1 MSPWDQPVAIALI
14 GFGVGSFVGILAL
27 AAVAE
32 LITRL
37 RR

>member
-1 MSPWDQPVAIALI
+1 MSALDQPLALALI
-14 GFGVGSFVGILAL
+14 AFGVGSFVGILAL